1 RYARQGILAAAI
13 EHQQL
18 RGTLGPIDH
27 HADGTQ
33 CLVQGAT
40 SVAAPYP
47 GHYEPLFDCGSEV
60 SKGTTVGLL
69 HDFFRMDEDPFEV
82 VAGADGIVISQ
93 AWGARVD
100 QGQMILLVGQK
111 AEFER

>member
-1 RYARQGILAAAI
+1 
-13 EHQQL
+13 
-18 RGTLGPIDH
+18 
-27 HADGTQ
+27 
-33 CLVQGAT
+33 
-40 SVAAPYP
+40 
-47 GHYEPLFDCGSEV
+47 
-60 SKGTTVGLL
+60 
-69 HDFFRMDEDPFEV
+69 MDEDPFEV

>member
-1 RYARQGILAAAI
+1 MDLKRSAVKR
-13 EHQQL
+13 
-18 RGTLGPIDH
+18 
-27 HADGTQ
+27 
-33 CLVQGAT
+33 
-40 SVAAPYP
+40 
-47 GHYEPLFDCGSEV
+47 V